1 MKLHSPMTINGR
13 AYKAGDSVTPWPI
26 YAFFLVHMGMFGAS
40 GFLIAY
46 SGDAPDVGFL
56 YMHGGFA
63 CLVYLLFYLAIFG
76 REEVKWMLVNAAIGV
91 YGIWTEIDWLLSK
104 FGKDA
109 NDYAWYVHVIPFL
122 YWVLYTFLVW
132 QLVLDFTKA
141 RGNPER
147 RNLVKIGYVTIMLAL
162 YTTLWL
168 ARPPL

>member
-1 MKLHSPMTINGR
+1 MNLQVSTIDR
-13 AYKAGDSVTPWPI
+13 KVTPWPI
-26 YAFFLVHMGMFGAS
+26 YTFFLVHMGMFGAS

-76 REEVKWMLVNAAIGV
+76 REEVKWMLTNAAIGIF
-91 YGIWTEIDWLLSK
+91 GIWTEIDWLLSK
-104 FGKDA
+104 FDRHVS
-109 NDYAWYVHVIPFL
+109 DYAWYVHVIPFL
-122 YWVLYTFLVW
+122 YWVLYTFLLW
-132 QLVLDFTKA
+132 QVVLDVSKA

-147 RNLVKIGYVTIMLAL
+147 RRIVRIGYVTVSLAF

-168 ARPPL
+168 ARLAK